1 MRPVIKGKSGFAIAE
16 ALVALVVG
24 LLSFWAFMQVFD
36 NSYRH
41 SAESRN
47 HALATVVAQNLL
59 AEVSSHPY
67 GAPAPASWDPAVEE
81 KPVRIWVQNRPVD
94 TRFKKTF
101 AYHNQSFIG
110 NSTADS
116 DVVTIVVSW
125 TEVGQLNHITVRMP
139 VWR

>member
-1 MRPVIKGKSGFAIAE
+1 MMWGKRHARGFAIAE

-24 LLSFWAFMQVFD
+24 LLSFYVFMQVFEA
-36 NSYRH
+36 SYRH

-59 AEVSSHPY
+59 AEVASHPY
-67 GAPAPASWDPAVEE
+67 GARPPASWDPAVEE
-81 KPVRIWVQNRPVD
+81 KPVRIWIQNRPVD

-101 AYHNQSFIG
+101 SYHNQSFVG
-110 NSTADS
+110 NSTENS
-116 DVVTIVVSW
+116 DVVTLVISW
-125 TEVGQLNHITVRMP
+125 TEVGMVNNITVKYP